1 MGIRVEMEGGVEGGN
16 EAVGGG
22 GAKMRGKVVE
32 LKVGMKVGIEDED
45 EGGGVEGGDEGRDRR

>member
-22 GAKMRGKVVE
+22 
-32 LKVGMKVGIEDED
+32 D
-45 EGGGVEGGDEGRDRR
+45 EGGDGGWG